1 MNLKFK
7 FLLRDCLEL
16 KIRFV
21 AEETAAIL
29 LLLQLLLLLSILSL
43 SSVSLSCSYLVAYSV
58 LILVALDLRL
68 SFILF

>member
-29 LLLQLLLLLSILSL
+29 LLLLLSILSL